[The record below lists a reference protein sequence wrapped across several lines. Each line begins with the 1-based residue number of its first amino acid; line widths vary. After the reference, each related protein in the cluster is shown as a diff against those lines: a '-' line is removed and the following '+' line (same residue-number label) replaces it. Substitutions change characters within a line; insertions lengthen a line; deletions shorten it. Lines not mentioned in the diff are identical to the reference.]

1 MHKIFIE
8 DNCKPNVQPQRPFNS
23 SIQEVL
29 RKEMVKL
36 MDTSIIYLISNNKWI
51 SLVQIIPKKDGITMV
66 KNDNND
72 LIPTRTVTG

>member
-8 DNCKPNVQPQRPFNS
+8 DNCKPKVQPQRPFNS

-72 LIPTRTVTG
+72 LIPTRTATG